1 MASLSPTDIPAAL
14 NLKESDYRVLAQT
27 DEEFIYH
34 DWEGLKD
41 IIGNNKLELLK
52 RKPSDLRRYI
62 KWNSIIKDQYGS
74 VTNFICRER
83 LHWPVETDPQTQC
96 ENSTPFADPRD
107 YKILRNDWPY
117 GLSPDITHLCVWIKN
132 KIDSKPENGDIT
144 EESRA
149 LIDDFVH
156 RTFTSRLKE
165 FSDAQDRVRW
175 FKNWTALQSVRSLE
189 HIHVLLRDIPDDII
203 VEWTGEEAR
212 EISQANGVI

>member
-1 MASLSPTDIPAAL
+1 MASLSAAF
-14 NLKESDYRVLAQT
+14 NLSESDRRVLAQT

-34 DWEGLKD
+34 DWEDLKD
-41 IIGNNKLELLK
+41 IIANNKLELLK
-52 RKPSDLRRYI
+52 RKPSDLRRYAE
-62 KWNSIIKDQYGS
+62 WSTSIKDHYGS

-83 LHWPVETDPQTQC
+83 LHWPAGTDPQTQC

-117 GLSPDITHLCVWIKN
+117 GLTPDITHLCVWIKN
-132 KIDSKPENGDIT
+132 KIDAKPENGDVT

-149 LIDDFVH
+149 LIEGFVN
-156 RTFTSRLKE
+156 RTFTARLKE
-165 FSDAQDRVRW
+165 FPDADDKVQW

-189 HIHVLLRDIPDDII
+189 HIHVLVRDVPDDII

-212 EISQANGVI
+212 DLSQASWTV